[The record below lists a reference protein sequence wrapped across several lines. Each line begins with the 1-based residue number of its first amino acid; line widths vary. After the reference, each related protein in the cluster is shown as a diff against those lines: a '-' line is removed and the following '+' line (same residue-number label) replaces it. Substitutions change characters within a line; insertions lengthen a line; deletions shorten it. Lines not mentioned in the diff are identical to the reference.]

1 MLLVVAFGVTSCL
14 SSSNNSSTLYSDA
27 AITSFVVTAANR
39 VMHTTSKSGADSTY
53 KVKLTTTSYK
63 FHIDNVKHEIYNTDS
78 LPVGTDVSK
87 VLCSIT
93 VKNNG
98 MLIYWDEK
106 DANAYYV
113 YNTKDSIDFTNPRV
127 FEVYAN
133 DGKGSTKY
141 TVKVN
146 VHKEKADSFVW
157 QQMPSSD
164 VLAQLSNVSAYDW
177 MGDIYLTG
185 DIGDKTKFFAV
196 DKNGGLKEIVEGSNK
211 LPEGIKRWIGTTSKE
226 IYALSTDNHLMV
238 SKDDGK
244 TWERD
249 ILDEDESLLPVQDIA
264 FVSYP
269 LEYASNT
276 EYALMVGNRSTSS
289 YPQERI
295 AMVWRKIV
303 DNDEYTPE
311 GFWSYLEPVGKLT
324 LPRMEHMSL
333 VAYDDGIL
341 CIGGG
346 NLGADIISSPYDLIY
361 QSRDDGI
368 TWKLNDSYQMPEGFE
383 GSMTNSVGMAVDN
396 EDNLWLFCG
405 GTGQIWRGRL
415 NKLGWE
421 IQN

>member
-1 MLLVVAFGVTSCL
+1 M
-14 SSSNNSSTLYSDA
+14 SSGRA
-27 AITSFVVTAANR
+27 
-39 VMHTTSKSGADSTY
+39 
-53 KVKLTTTSYK
+53 
-63 FHIDNVKHEIYNTDS
+63 
-78 LPVGTDVSK
+78 
-87 VLCSIT
+87 
-93 VKNNG
+93 
-98 MLIYWDEK
+98 
-106 DANAYYV
+106 
-113 YNTKDSIDFTNPRV
+113 
-127 FEVYAN
+127 
-133 DGKGSTKY
+133 
-141 TVKVN
+141 
-146 VHKEKADSFVW
+146 
-157 QQMPSSD
+157 
-164 VLAQLSNVSAYDW
+164 VLANFDE
-177 MGDIYLTG
+177 GE
-185 DIGDKTKFFAV
+185 
-196 DKNGGLKEIVEGSNK
+196 LKEIVEGSNK

-249 ILDEDESLLPVQDIA
+249 IMDEDESLLPVQDIA

-295 AMVWRKIV
+295 VMVWRKIV

-341 CIGGG
+341 CIGGA

-415 NKLGWE
+415 NKLGWK